1 VDLATLI
8 GIVGALGVVLSA
20 IVMGNAPAL
29 FINIPSLVIVIG
41 GTVAVTL
48 TRVTIQQF
56 LATFKLTLYAFM
68 HKSYSAKDLITEA
81 VELANIARKE
91 GILALEDREIKHTFL
106 NQGISLCIDGHSAE
120 VVNEMLEREMDL
132 NLEREK
138 TGIKMF
144 TAIGDAAPAM
154 GMIGT
159 LIGLVQMLATMEDP
173 KTIGPSMAVALLT
186 TLYGAV
192 IANCVAIPLSEK
204 LKLISED
211 ERLNK
216 LLILASVAAIQGGT
230 NPRVLQQS
238 LTAFLPENSREGIGA
253 EPAAA

>member
-1 VDLATLI
+1 MDLATLI
-8 GIVGALGVVLSA
+8 GILGALGVVISA

-29 FINIPSLVIVIG
+29 FINVPSIVIVVG
-41 GTVAVTL
+41 GTLAVTL
-48 TRVTIQQF
+48 TRVSIKQF
-56 LATFKLTLYAFM
+56 LATFKIALNAFM
-68 HKSYSAKDLITEA
+68 HKNHSARDLIAEA
-81 VELANIARKE
+81 VELATIARKE
-91 GILALEDREIKHTFL
+91 GILALEDRDIEHPFL
-106 NQGISLCIDGHSAE
+106 SQGINLCIDGHPAD

-132 NLEREK
+132 NIEREK
-138 TGIKMF
+138 TGIRMF
-144 TAIGDAAPAM
+144 AAIGDAAPAL

-192 IANCVAIPLSEK
+192 IANCFAIPLSEK
-204 LKLISED
+204 LKLISEE

-216 LLILASVAAIQGGT
+216 MLILESVAAIQGGT

-238 LTAFLPENSREGIGA
+238 LTAFLPENNREGIGQ
-253 EPAAA
+253 AA

>member
-8 GIVGALGVVLSA
+8 GVIGALGVVISA

-29 FINIPSLVIVIG
+29 FINIPSLVIVVG
-41 GTVAVTL
+41 GTIAVTL
-48 TRVTIQQF
+48 TRVSIQQF
-56 LATFKLTLYAFM
+56 LATFKLTIYAFM
-68 HKSYSAKDLITEA
+68 HKSHSAKDLINEA
-81 VELANIARKE
+81 VELANISRKE
-91 GILALEDREIKHTFL
+91 GILALEDQEIGHAFL
-106 NQGISLCIDGHSAE
+106 NQGIGLCIDGHPAE
-120 VVNEMLEREMDL
+120 VVNDMLEREIDL

-138 TGIKMF
+138 TGIRMF

-204 LKLISED
+204 LKLISEED
-211 ERLNK
+211 RLNK
-216 LLILASVAAIQGGT
+216 MLILESVAAIQGGT

-238 LTAFLPENSREGIGA
+238 LTAFLPEGNRDGIGA
-253 EPAAA
+253 EAA